1 MMSEKEY
8 ERDRSKSYGTS
19 TYGFVRT
26 AAVHVHS
33 FTVWRR
39 MVASRLIVS
48 RVVSHLQED
57 TSPRYGCLKQQS
69 SRSVVRNYTEVT
81 VVDSL
86 VF

>member
-1 MMSEKEY
+1 MGLQHTVLFGQLQLMY
-8 ERDRSKSYGTS
+8 I
-19 TYGFVRT
+19 
-26 AAVHVHS
+26 HS
-33 FTVWRR
+33 LWRR